1 MSSFIIEIFDEIEKY
16 FFWLRN
22 LLKLYDYK
30 NNSFEINS
38 KFGLKKWSILLI
50 KSKNFRII
58 KILEY
63 LFKLCL
69 KNNHFLNLFS
79 LKKNN
84 YFLNSFYD
92 PNVQE
97 YNLLLKISL
106 RKDIYIFIKKNK
118 LLQKFTVLSSFLKGK
133 NHSNRL
139 VVQLY
144 NRFQI
149 SYFLQSISDE
159 ILVSGKIKF
168 FYEKKSFFYKKHLKK
183 IFYSR
188 PTQNLILCCK
198 KMERQRNKKTKLFSL
213 IFYKKYSIAIY
224 KNLAETLGNFFYI
237 KSKKKYNIHN
247 IHNEMINL
255 IINTKQIN
263 NLIFANAFSMT
274 EFN

>member
-1 MSSFIIEIFDEIEKY
+1 MSSFIIEIFGEIEKY

-30 NNSFEINS
+30 NNSCEINS
-38 KFGLKKWSILLI
+38 KFGLKKWGVLLI

-58 KILEY
+58 GMLEY
-63 LFKLCL
+63 LFKLSL
-69 KNNHFLNLFS
+69 KKNIFLNLFS
-79 LKKNN
+79 LKKNS

-92 PNVQE
+92 PTVQD

-118 LLQKFTVLSSFLKGK
+118 LLSRFNVLSSFLKVK
-133 NHSNRL
+133 HHSNRL

-144 NRFQI
+144 NQFQI

-159 ILVSGKIKF
+159 ILVSGKIRF

-183 IFYSR
+183 ISYSR

-198 KMERQRNKKTKLFSL
+198 KTERQPNKKTKLFSL
-213 IFYKKYSIAIY
+213 IFYKNYSTAIY

-237 KSKKKYNIHN
+237 KSRNKHN
-247 IHNEMINL
+247 IHTIDNEMINL